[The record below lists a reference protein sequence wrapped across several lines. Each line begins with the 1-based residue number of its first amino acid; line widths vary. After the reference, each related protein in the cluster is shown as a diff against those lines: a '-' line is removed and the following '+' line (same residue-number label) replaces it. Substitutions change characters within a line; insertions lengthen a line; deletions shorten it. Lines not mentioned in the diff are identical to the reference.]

1 MSNMSSQHNYLSIQI
16 PQKILIGN
24 QLSWRS
30 RLIRW
35 SYQEVNIRI
44 PKTAGMI
51 IQIHGN
57 TVVSKAVLISMV
69 WDSRLHTESTRAD
82 ATRIFLLIHLRHWW
96 NRCIYAKERTANIV
110 KKKAWSNI
118 VSQNNSTVQFWNHLK
133 RLLCLTQEISYSSSC
148 SNSDDNPFSS
158 LYSILSILPYIL
170 FQSCQHQQTSERQR
184 FLCIVITPPG

>member
-1 MSNMSSQHNYLSIQI
+1 MMSLENNPDQEYLRRIFVRSRSHLIKSLRKMKLMSSNMSSQHSCLSIPI
-16 PQKILIGN
+16 PQKILTGN

-35 SYQEVNIRI
+35 SYLEVNIRI

-110 KKKAWSNI
+110 KRK
-118 VSQNNSTVQFWNHLK
+118 V
-133 RLLCLTQEISYSSSC
+133 
-148 SNSDDNPFSS
+148 
-158 LYSILSILPYIL
+158 
-170 FQSCQHQQTSERQR
+170 
-184 FLCIVITPPG
+184 